1 MASDSDSFWYLGLLI
16 LFVIGSLGIGE
27 HIGTHNYTRILLLK
41 AWFEGHGLNLGLECH
56 FDTAVL

>member
-1 MASDSDSFWYLGLLI
+1 MASDSDSFWYLGLRI

-27 HIGTHNYTRILLLK
+27 HIGTHNYTRILWLK
-41 AWFEGHGLNLGLECH
+41 HGLRAWHLRLDCH